1 MRGGAEP
8 TRPALALAV
17 ALATLAAPA
26 RAQPSSDDAASRG
39 AAIVASRSIGLCI
52 LCHAVPGVDPVQ
64 AGTLAPSLAGVGA
77 RLGTDELRRRLVAPQ
92 RFNPATIMPSYAAT
106 EGLERVASARR
117 GQPLLD
123 ARQIDDVVAY
133 LVTLK

>member
-1 MRGGAEP
+1 M
-8 TRPALALAV
+8 RPALALV
-17 ALATLAAPA
+17 LTLASLAAPV

-39 AAIVASRSIGLCI
+39 AAIVASRSTGLCV
-52 LCHAVPGVDPVQ
+52 LCHAVPGVDAVQ

-77 RLGTDELRRRLVAPQ
+77 RLGADELRLRLVAPR
-92 RFNPATIMPSYAAT
+92 RFNPSTIMPSYGAT
-106 EGLERVASARR
+106 EGLERVVASRR

-133 LVTLK
+133 LATLK

>member
-1 MRGGAEP
+1 M
-8 TRPALALAV
+8 RPAIALV
-17 ALATLAAPA
+17 ALASLAAPA
-26 RAQPSSDDAASRG
+26 RAQPPNDDAAASRG
-39 AAIVASRSIGLCI
+39 AAIVASRSTGLCI

-106 EGLERVASARR
+106 EGLERVGAARR

-133 LVTLK
+133 LATLK

>member
-1 MRGGAEP
+1 M
-8 TRPALALAV
+8 RPALALV
-17 ALATLAAPA
+17 LTLASLAAPA

-39 AAIVASRSIGLCI
+39 AAIVASRSTGLCV
-52 LCHAVPGVDPVQ
+52 LCHAVPGVDAVQ

-77 RLGTDELRRRLVAPQ
+77 RLGADELRLRLVAPR
-92 RFNPATIMPSYAAT
+92 RFNPSTIMPSYGAT
-106 EGLERVASARR
+106 EGLERVVASRR

-133 LVTLK
+133 LATLK